1 MKKSKTLL
9 LAAIIGTI
17 FFFFTMSNINDLM
30 ISSMGRSMSYKFGTL
45 MSFAITLPSFIAS
58 GFATIFAW
66 IGFGTNKKGFALA
79 SGILYAI
86 AIVFMISWFIAYI
99 IQMIFAFIAYG
110 TMGKEKNG

>member
-66 IGFGTNKKGFALA
+66 IGFGTNKRGFALT
-79 SGILYAI
+79 SGILYAV
-86 AIVFMISWFIAYI
+86 AIVLMIPWFMFNI
-99 IQMIFAFIAYG
+99 IQMILSFVAYG
-110 TMGKEKNG
+110 TMGKKQNG